1 MQASA
6 FRCPACNASLEM
18 QEPGRPTVRCAY
30 CNTTVIVPNGLRQDR
45 NQFADEGL
53 PEIGTLIDQGRKI
66 EAIKRYR
73 EVSGA
78 GLKQAKEAVEAL
90 ERGEA
95 VAMEPARRSASEGTA
110 GCSLLLFVLVLLVAA
125 GGVYLFLSP
134 GANLGDISLPAG
146 LPGSGPAVTVLAQGE
161 GTGPGLFQDSRTL
174 AVDSEGHLYIG
185 DFQGGRIQRFAADG
199 TPLGQWFTES
209 GGPIGGL
216 VTGPDGTFY
225 VLEQGEI
232 NLYERASGRRLGP
245 IAGELLPEEAAMIA
259 GIRFDDITAGG
270 DGGMVALGDGAL
282 LRFDRQGR
290 LVLLNQEL
298 LAALPAGVN
307 TASLRDMAVAG
318 QNNLYLIF
326 TFDDAV
332 YHFDA
337 NGTYVDRFGRK
348 GEGPGEFTAP
358 TALAIDGRGRVLVE
372 DFGRI
377 LIFDSDGIFREAFDV
392 SGAAFALQ
400 VHGDR
405 LYRLDR
411 NGNRLVSYALE
422 R

>member
-30 CNTTVIVPNGLRQDR
+30 CNTTVVVPDGLRQDR
-45 NQFADEGL
+45 SQFADEGL
-53 PEIGTLIDQGRKI
+53 AEIGTLIDQGRKI

-78 GLKQAKEAVEAL
+78 RLKQAKEAVEAL

-95 VAMEPARRSASEGTA
+95 VAMEAAPPGASDRNW
-110 GCSLLLFVLVLLVAA
+110 GCSLLLLLLFLLVAA
-125 GGVYLFLSP
+125 GGVYLFL
-134 GANLGDISLPAG
+134 GRGLNLGDLSLPAG
-146 LPGSGPAVTVLAQGE
+146 LPGSGPAVTVLAEGE
-161 GTGPGLFQDSRTL
+161 GTGPGFFQDSRTL
-174 AVDSEGHLYIG
+174 AIDSEGQIYAG
-185 DFQGGRIQRFAADG
+185 DFQGGRIQRFAAGG
-199 TPLGQWFTES
+199 TPLGQWFAES
-209 GGPIGGL
+209 AGPMGGL
-216 VTGPDGTFY
+216 ASGPQGTLY
-225 VLEQGEI
+225 VLERGEI
-232 NLYERASGRRLGP
+232 NLYERAGGRRLGP
-245 IAGELLPEEAAMIA
+245 IAGELLPEEAEMIA

-307 TASLRDMAVAG
+307 TASLRDMAVDG
-318 QNNLYLIF
+318 KNSLYLIF

-337 NGTYVDRFGRK
+337 NSTYVDRFGRK

-358 TALAIDGRGRVLVE
+358 TALAVDGRGRVLVE

-377 LIFDSDGIFREAFDV
+377 LIFDGDGVFEGAFDV

-411 NGNRLVSYALE
+411 NGNRLLSYALD